1 MAVIMPPSK
10 CPSCN
15 SPLVFVNHILY
26 CKNKSCGEQQQK
38 KLENFASKMK
48 IKGLGR
54 ATLQKLEVSEI
65 YELYE
70 LDEAQIIKALGS
82 EKLGSKLYQEI
93 VKTHD
98 APLNLL
104 LPSLGIHLVGR
115 TATDKLAAVFNSIWD
130 IDRAGAAVAGV
141 GPKTIESLLQWRED
155 NWYLLS
161 KLPLSLNFEKI
172 NNKTSNQDIV
182 CITGKLSSY
191 KTKADATRVLNEFGY
206 EVKSTVTKDVTILV
220 NESGIESA
228 KVKKARTSGV
238 TIITNLSEFIGDKHG
253 YTS

>member
-1 MAVIMPPSK
+1 MALIMPPSE
-10 CPSCN
+10 CPSCS
-15 SPLVFVNHILY
+15 SPLVFINDILY
-26 CKNKSCGEQQQK
+26 CKNETCGEQQA
-38 KLENFASKMK
+38 KLVENFASKMK

-54 ATLQKLEVSEI
+54 ATIQKLGVREI
-65 YELYE
+65 HELYDFE
-70 LDEAQIIKALGS
+70 EDQIIEALGS

-93 VKTHD
+93 LKSHD

-104 LPSLGIHLVGR
+104 LPSLGIPLVGQ
-115 TATDKLAAVFNSIWD
+115 TATNKLATVFDSLWD
-130 IDRAGAAVAGV
+130 IDRDGAVVAGV

-161 KLPLSLNFEKI
+161 KLPLSLNFEKTK
-172 NNKTSNQDIV
+172 KTSNQGVV
-182 CITGKLSSY
+182 CITGKLTSY
-191 KTKADATRVLNEFGY
+191 KTKAIATEILNKLGY

-220 NESGIESA
+220 NESGIESV

-238 TIITNLSEFIGDKHG
+238 TIITNLSELIGDQYG